1 MKSSSSDSVLGLSKA
16 MSHRFES
23 VSGDVLDHLRTLL
36 DESRSL
42 VNCSEAG
49 LLVPSGDG
57 STLRFLLSVNSR
69 AEVPEIVA
77 KILVPCDRSLAG
89 CVFNSGQTIATANPD
104 EFYDEVDRQTGLKT
118 CVYLAVPLIQSE
130 RILGVATFVN
140 RPDAQPGQPQRP
152 FDPEEIDAGHRMA
165 TLLGIGYRFYQRL
178 EVQQNLFEHELA
190 QAAHQFRGSSSWN
203 DFSYAET
210 VAEPVSPLEQSLA
223 ALERLAPR
231 EQGLAARILQVLSQP
246 QE

>member
-1 MKSSSSDSVLGLSKA
+1 MNTTSSDSVLTLSKA
-16 MSHRFES
+16 MSRRFES
-23 VSGDVLDHLRTLL
+23 VSNDVLDHLRMLL
-36 DESRSL
+36 DESRNL
-42 VNCSEAG
+42 VHCAEAG

-77 KILVPCDRSLAG
+77 KILVPCDKSLAG

-118 CVYLAVPLIQSE
+118 CVYLAVPLIQGE

-152 FDPEEIDAGHRMA
+152 FDESEIDAGHRMA
-165 TLLGIGYRFYQRL
+165 TLLGIGYRFWQRL
-178 EVQQNLFEHELA
+178 EVQQRLFEHELA
-190 QAAHQFRGSSSWN
+190 QAANQFRGSSSWM
-203 DFSYAET
+203 DFSYAD
-210 VAEPVSPLEQSLA
+210 VAATPVSPLEQSLT
-223 ALERLAPR
+223 ALERLDPR
-231 EQGLAARILQVLSQP
+231 EQGLAARILQVLSQT